1 MIEKTAYILTLTEVF
16 DATAAAHP
24 DAVHRVESLE
34 EQADGTMEWVN
45 MADAKVIILK
55 GEKALYVDEIDGY
68 QLLED
73 LDTLTHATVRLVGLE
88 SVDED

>member
-1 MIEKTAYILTLTEVF
+1 MKDQIVSDILTMADVF
-16 DATAAAHP
+16 EAVAAAHP
-24 DAVHRVESLE
+24 EAVYRVESLE

-45 MADAKVIILK
+45 MAEAKVIVLR

-73 LDTLTHATVRLVGLE
+73 LDTLNHATVRLVW
-88 SVDED
+88 DNN